1 MTPDADGPTD
11 EATNQPTSGPTAQV
25 AEGTLKGRHRKGVEL
40 FAGIPYAAPPT
51 GDRRFRAPEPPE
63 PWDGVRDAR
72 RFGPAA
78 PQLPGAGLTSNFE
91 VRWDEDCLTLNIVTP
106 DCTIPDGGAGR
117 PVYVWIHGGAY
128 KHGQGA
134 TPWYD
139 GTSFATRGDIVVV
152 TINYRL
158 GALGFCDLASH
169 LGDDFATCGING
181 TLDQL
186 AALQWVQANI
196 AAFGGDPGRITIGGE
211 SAGAFSVCN
220 LLAME
225 AADGLFHRAIAQ
237 SGACHHTFGPV
248 DGREIAGE
256 FLNQLGN
263 PSADVLMA
271 LPVDDLLQAM
281 ERVSE
286 GSGQR
291 TGRSQEPFYPV
302 WGHDLLPRDPRDLMA
317 DGAGATVPL
326 LTGTNE
332 DELALWGVTS
342 MSDDDL
348 TEMVGGLTDDPDA
361 LLAPYRD
368 RLDGSDGPAAPGW
381 VACAIGSDRVFG
393 VPAARHAEYRHP
405 HSAETWMYRFSWD
418 SRAFDGLFGAAHALE
433 IPFTFNTV
441 TRPGVDTFLGPGE
454 TPTALAEAMHD
465 AWIAFI
471 CDGDPSTAALGDWP
485 RYTPDDRL
493 VMNLDDQCGLLIDPR
508 PAERSVWEHLIR

>member
-1 MTPDADGPTD
+1 MISDAEGPTD
-11 EATNQPTSGPTAQV
+11 EATNQPSSGPTAQV

-78 PQLPGAGLTSNFE
+78 PQLPGTGLTSNFE
-91 VRWDEDCLTLNIVTP
+91 VRWDEDCLTLNVVTP
-106 DCTIPDGGAGR
+106 GCTVPDGGAGR

-196 AAFGGDPGRITIGGE
+196 AAFGGDPERITIGGE

-286 GSGQR
+286 ESGQR

-332 DELALWGVTS
+332 DELALWGVT
-342 MSDDDL
+342 
-348 TEMVGGLTDDPDA
+348 
-361 LLAPYRD
+361 
-368 RLDGSDGPAAPGW
+368 
-381 VACAIGSDRVFG
+381 
-393 VPAARHAEYRHP
+393 
-405 HSAETWMYRFSWD
+405 
-418 SRAFDGLFGAAHALE
+418 
-433 IPFTFNTV
+433 
-441 TRPGVDTFLGPGE
+441 
-454 TPTALAEAMHD
+454 
-465 AWIAFI
+465 
-471 CDGDPSTAALGDWP
+471 
-485 RYTPDDRL
+485 
-493 VMNLDDQCGLLIDPR
+493 
-508 PAERSVWEHLIR
+508 